1 MEFIEN
7 LKRTS
12 CKNCQQ
18 FFCFKYRELPRT
30 ASIFRRM
37 HTKCMFLSSSKK
49 EVLPRQNECVCKSKG
64 WTYGKAGYMFRKDIY
79 K

>member
-1 MEFIEN
+1 MISIFLNGHLVKIAN
-7 LKRTS
+7 S
-12 CKNCQQ
+12 
-18 FFCFKYRELPRT
+18 FCFKYRELPRT

-37 HTKCMFLSSSKK
+37 HTKCMFYRRQK
-49 EVLPRQNECVCKSKG
+49 EVLPRQNECVCKTSKG